1 MMINKKLRI
10 WYDNQDNALYR
21 VIGRSAG
28 AIFLAPAAKQTGKI
42 RIPLKNGS

>member
-1 MMINKKLRI
+1 MMIHKKLRI
-10 WYDNQDNALYR
+10 WYDNQNAALFR

-28 AIFLAPAAKQTGKI
+28 AVFSASTAKQTGKI